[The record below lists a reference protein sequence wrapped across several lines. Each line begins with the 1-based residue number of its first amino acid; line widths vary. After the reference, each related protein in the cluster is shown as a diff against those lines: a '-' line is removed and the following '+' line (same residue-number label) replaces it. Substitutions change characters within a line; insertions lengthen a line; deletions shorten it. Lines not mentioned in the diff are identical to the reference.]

1 MRIGMSLLV
10 NVSPMC
16 QIAVTIRIGMRILGN
31 VFLILLV
38 LPLLSGMPV
47 VGNVFPDSLLV
58 FPAHNG
64 MNVVENA
71 FPDSPLAFPVRNG
84 MNVVENVFPDS
95 PLVLPVRIGMKVVEY
110 VFKLHLPIHSAIN
123 ARIVAFPTIHEG
135 IKVSNE

>member
-71 FPDSPLAFPVRNG
+71 FPDSPLA
-84 MNVVENVFPDS
+84 
-95 PLVLPVRIGMKVVEY
+95 LPVRIGMKVVEY

-135 IKVSNE
+135 IKVSNETF

>member
-64 MNVVENA
+64 MNVVEN
-71 FPDSPLAFPVRNG
+71 
-84 MNVVENVFPDS
+84 VFPDS

-135 IKVSNE
+135 IKVSNETF